1 MEDLPIPR
9 LDDPNDAII
18 RIHYVGVCGSDVH
31 FWTHGG
37 IGKTSV
43 EGHPLVMG
51 HEASGTIYEVGS
63 AVTNLKPGDKVAL
76 EPGRPCRTC
85 VRCKEGVYNLCTK
98 MLFAAG
104 PENGGLNGALTKFFK
119 LPADFCYK
127 LPEGLSLEEGVLIEP
142 VAVAVHAARMVNVRP
157 GQSVVVFG
165 SGTVGLL
172 CAAVAKAYGA
182 DKIVAVDIL
191 DSKLDFAER
200 YLKCATFKPDMKVS
214 AEENAVKMVSDHN
227 LGLGVDAVIE
237 ASGAESSVNTAIHVL
252 RTGGQYVQTGLGKS
266 PISFPILA
274 MSEKELHCHGA
285 FRYGPGDFVTALSL
299 VNSGQ
304 VSLKDL
310 ISSMTPFEQAT
321 TAWEKTKK
329 GEGIK
334 NMIRG
339 VID

>member
-1 MEDLPIPR
+1 M
-9 LDDPNDAII
+9 
-18 RIHYVGVCGSDVH
+18 CGSDIH

-37 IGKTSV
+37 VGTQTV
-43 EGHPLVMG
+43 DGHPLVMG
-51 HEASGTIYEVGS
+51 HEASGTIHEVGS
-63 AVTNLKPGDKVAL
+63 AVTHLKPGDNVAL

-85 VRCKEGVYNLCTK
+85 VRCKEGLYNLCTR
-98 MLFAAG
+98 MLYAAA
-104 PENGGLNGALTKFFK
+104 PQNGGMHGTLTKFFK
-119 LPADFCYK
+119 QPADFCYK

-142 VAVAVHAARMVNVRP
+142 TAVAVHAVRMVNVKP

-182 DKIVAVDIL
+182 SKVVAVDIL
-191 DSKLDFAER
+191 DSKLEFAED
-200 YLKCATFKPDMKVS
+200 YLKRATFKPDIKVS
-214 AEENAVKMVSDHN
+214 AEDNAAKMVNVHS
-227 LGLGVDAVIE
+227 LGLGADAVIE
-237 ASGAESSVNTAIHVL
+237 ASGAEASVNTAMHVL
-252 RTGGQYVQTGLGKS
+252 RTGGQYVQTGLGRS

-285 FRYGPGDFVTALSL
+285 FRYGTGDYETALSL
-299 VNSGQ
+299 VSGGQ
-304 VSLKDL
+304 VSLKGL
-310 ISSMTPFEQAT
+310 ISSVTPFEQAT
-321 TAWEKTKK
+321 VAWEKTKK